1 METLAISEIPPTS
14 GDHLC
19 VHCKSCL
26 DNIPRIG
33 RGLGFIPKEG
43 QMTISPV
50 PENEQEV
57 NMPHWPTFNEF
68 LNSASENCHLCAL
81 FLLQLSPSDRLQIL
95 NWEKDGAAKV
105 SPAIT
110 RITIVDSTVHTRKR
124 DCMKYGLDT

>member
-68 LNSASENCHLCAL
+68 LNSASET
-81 FLLQLSPSDRLQIL
+81 
-95 NWEKDGAAKV
+95 
-105 SPAIT
+105 AISVLYSFFSFPLVMVF
-110 RITIVDSTVHTRKR
+110 R
-124 DCMKYGLDT
+124 Y